1 LQDGAKIEDFKYLSK
16 GKYIFG
22 SYLISITSL
31 PGDEHMSK
39 HGAEGRYNA
48 IYSSRVV
55 IKNIERKREEKKEI
69 KKKIYNYEKEKEMSM
84 YKNKIN

>member
-55 IKNIERKREEKKEI
+55 IKKYR
-69 KKKIYNYEKEKEMSM
+69 KKKRREKRDKEK
-84 YKNKIN
+84 NI